1 MGELLR
7 QEKFLLAKCGWR
19 GQGSRPQRK
28 PHNSDVQVSWM
39 GGTVMPEDYL
49 ERREQLMEDI
59 GTIVEGFGYFDSQL
73 VDRLC
78 DAVVKNFP
86 SVSENQIQK

>member
-1 MGELLR
+1 
-7 QEKFLLAKCGWR
+7 
-19 GQGSRPQRK
+19 
-28 PHNSDVQVSWM
+28 M
-39 GGTVMPEDYL
+39 GGTLMPEDYL

>member
-1 MGELLR
+1 
-7 QEKFLLAKCGWR
+7 
-19 GQGSRPQRK
+19 
-28 PHNSDVQVSWM
+28 
-39 GGTVMPEDYL
+39 MPEDYL

-73 VDRLC
+73 VARLC
-78 DAVVKNFP
+78 AAVVKHFP